1 MEIRSPSPQVPK
13 PPSRYNPYVRWT
25 DHKTVGLQYG
35 LTALFFLLVGF
46 LLMIL
51 MRWQLAWPGQPLP
64 AWLVPMLG
72 EANAPGGIMLP
83 EFYNQLVAMHG
94 SVMVFLAVVPLA
106 ASAFGTYVVPLQIGA
121 TGVAFPRVSALSYW
135 LYLAGGLVMLASFFV
150 EGGAPNSG
158 WTSYVPLAVMASAGQ
173 NFWLVGIFLIGLS
186 STLGAITMIATIV
199 QGRAPGMT
207 WMKLPFF
214 VWSQLVTALL
224 LLLAFPALQAAA
236 IFQLMDRV
244 AGTSFFLPTGLVIGG
259 APLLGPTGGGNP
271 LLWQHLFWFL
281 AHPEVYVL
289 ILPAMG
295 IVAEVITTN
304 ARRPLWGYGMM
315 VASVLFMGGMSMVVW
330 AHHMFLSGMG
340 TTLSLFFQVTTM
352 IISIPSVVLISSLV
366 MSLWGGS
373 IRFTTPMLFA
383 LAFLPMFGIGG
394 LTGLP
399 LGLAASDVSLHDT
412 YYVVA
417 HFHYLVAPGT
427 MFALFAG
434 IYHWFPR
441 ITGRMLD
448 ERLGKVHFWG
458 SFICMNLIFMP
469 MFVVG
474 LMGVNRRLYDAGAS
488 YALAQPT
495 LMWQTHMT
503 YAAVLLGVF
512 QLPFLWNLWTSS
524 RKLARCAENPW
535 NASTLEWQRQSSA
548 VSSGESAAV
557 NGVVSA
563 TVDRAES
570 AAVGGVVSAAVN
582 RAESAAVIRPDTG
595 TSASAL
601 GTWLLLASLTM
612 FFGSLFSAY
621 VMLRAGSLEW
631 SGPLAQFPW
640 LETALLIGASAAF
653 SEERIRLIGSQAL
666 GIAFVAIRLMNDA
679 IMIRKGLVPS
689 ASVQLACW
697 YTLGAVHTT
706 FVFGAAVFSGW
717 LAGPSFSMKAAQRER
732 WLARIE
738 ATRRYW
744 IFVDIVWLALV
755 GAFFI

>member
-1 MEIRSPSPQVPK
+1 
-13 PPSRYNPYVRWT
+13 VRWT
-25 DHKTVGLQYG
+25 DHKAVGLQYG
-35 LTALFFLLVGF
+35 LTALGFLLVGF
-46 LLMIL
+46 LLMLL

-106 ASAFGTYVVPLQIGA
+106 ASAFGNYVVPLQIGA
-121 TGVAFPRVSALSYW
+121 NTTAFPRVGALSYW
-135 LYLAGGLVMLASFFV
+135 LYLAGGLVMVASFFV

-158 WTSYVPLAVMASAGQ
+158 WTSYVPLAVIASAGQ
-173 NFWLVGIFLIGLS
+173 NFWLAGILLIGLS
-186 STLGAITMIATIV
+186 STLGAINMLVTIV

-236 IFQLMDRV
+236 VFQLMDRL
-244 AGTSFFLPTGLVIGG
+244 AGTSFFMPAGLVVGG
-259 APLLGPTGGGNP
+259 VPLQGVMGGGNP

-295 IVAEVITTN
+295 IVAEVITVN
-304 ARRPLWGYGMM
+304 ARRPLWGYGLM
-315 VASVLFMGGMSMVVW
+315 VSAVLFMAGMSMVVW

-340 TTLSLFFQVTTM
+340 TSLSLFFQVTTM
-352 IISIPSVVLISSLV
+352 IISVPSVILISSLV

-399 LGLAASDVSLHDT
+399 LGLAASDVTLHDT

-427 MFALFAG
+427 VFALFAG

-458 SFICMNLIFMP
+458 SLVCMNLIFMP

-503 YAAVLLGVF
+503 YAAVLLGLF
-512 QLPFLWNLWTSS
+512 QLPFIWNLWASS
-524 RKLARCAENPW
+524 RNPNRSVENPW
-535 NASTLEWQRQSSA
+535 GASTLDWQPESASSVSSVALGKTTSSA
-548 VSSGESAAV
+548 SSVALV
-557 NGVVSA
+557 
-563 TVDRAES
+563 
-570 AAVGGVVSAAVN
+570 
-582 RAESAAVIRPDTG
+582 RPDTG

-601 GTWLLLASLTM
+601 GNWLFLGSCTM

-621 VMLRAGSLEW
+621 VMLRAGSLAWPE
-631 SGPLAQFPW
+631 PFAIVPW
-640 LETALLIGASAAF
+640 LETALLLGGAAAF
-653 SEERIRLIGSQAL
+653 GSTRIRLISAHAL
-666 GIAFVAIRLMNDA
+666 GLTFVAVKLLSDMV
-679 IMIRKGLVPS
+679 MIRKGLVPS
-689 ASVQLACW
+689 ATLQLACW
-697 YTLGAVHTT
+697 YTLGAAHAA
-706 FVFGAAVFSGW
+706 FVVGAAIFTGW
-717 LAGPSFSMKAAQRER
+717 MAGPAFHIKADDHAR
-732 WLARIE
+732 WLARLE
-738 ATRRYW
+738 ATHRYW
-744 IFVDIVWLALV
+744 VFLALV
-755 GAFFI
+755 WLVIIGGFYVV

>member
-1 MEIRSPSPQVPK
+1 M
-13 PPSRYNPYVRWT
+13 RWT

-51 MRWQLAWPGQPLP
+51 MRWQLAWPSQPLP
-64 AWLVPMLG
+64 AWLAPMLG

-121 TGVAFPRVSALSYW
+121 NTVAFPRLSAASYW

-150 EGGAPNSG
+150 EGGAANSG
-158 WTSYVPLAVMASAGQ
+158 WTSYAPLAVIATAGQ
-173 NFWLVGIFLIGLS
+173 NFWLVGIILLGLS
-186 STLGAITMIATIV
+186 STLGAINMLVTIV

-207 WMKLPFF
+207 WMRLPFF

-236 IFQLMDRV
+236 VFQLMDRV
-244 AGTSFFLPTGLVIGG
+244 AGTSFFMPSGLVIGG
-259 APLLGPTGGGNP
+259 VPLGGVMGGGNP

-295 IVAEVITTN
+295 IVAEVITVN
-304 ARRPLWGYGMM
+304 ARRPLWGYGLM
-315 VASVLFMGGMSMVVW
+315 VGAVLFMGGMSMVVW

-352 IISIPSVVLISSLV
+352 IISIPSVILISSLL

-399 LGLAASDVSLHDT
+399 LGLAASDVTLHDT

-417 HFHYLVAPGT
+417 HFHYLVGPGT
-427 MFALFAG
+427 VFALFAG

-441 ITGRMLD
+441 ITGRMLN
-448 ERLGKVHFWG
+448 ERLGQVHFWG
-458 SFICMNLIFMP
+458 SFVCMNLIFMP

-488 YALAQPT
+488 YAHAQPT

-512 QLPFLWNLWTSS
+512 QLPFLWNLAVSAYKIGGLGS
-524 RKLARCAENPW
+524 GPQNHHFNPW
-535 NASTLEWQRQSSA
+535 GARTLEWAPPDARNGD
-548 VSSGESAAV
+548 SGGLTPIHSIHHSAAV
-557 NGVVSA
+557 
-563 TVDRAES
+563 RA
-570 AAVGGVVSAAVN
+570 
-582 RAESAAVIRPDTG
+582 DTG
-595 TSASAL
+595 TSVSRL
-601 GTWLLLASLTM
+601 GGWLFLASSTM

-631 SGPLAQFPW
+631 PGPLAPDPW
-640 LETALLIGASAAF
+640 VATALLLGAAAAF
-653 SEERIRLIGSQAL
+653 GSPRIRLIAAHAL
-666 GIAFVAIRLMNDA
+666 ALAFVWVTLLNALLM
-679 IMIRKGLVPS
+679 MRKGLVPS
-689 ASVQLACW
+689 ASLQLALW
-697 YTLGAVHTT
+697 FTLTAVHGTFVLAGAVFT
-706 FVFGAAVFSGW
+706 GW
-717 LAGPSFSMKAAQRER
+717 MAGPGFRIKAADPAR
-732 WLARIE
+732 WQARLQ
-738 ATRRYW
+738 ATHRYW
-744 IFVDIVWLALV
+744 IFLALLWLILV
-755 GAFFI
+755 GGFYVG

>member
-1 MEIRSPSPQVPK
+1 
-13 PPSRYNPYVRWT
+13 VRWT

-72 EANAPGGIMLP
+72 EANAPGGVMLP

-106 ASAFGTYVVPLQIGA
+106 ASAFGTYFVPLQIGA
-121 TGVAFPRVSALSYW
+121 NAVAFPRLSALSYW

-158 WTSYVPLAVMASAGQ
+158 WTSYVPLAVIASAGQ
-173 NFWLVGIFLIGLS
+173 NFWLVGIFLVGLS
-186 STLGAITMIATIV
+186 STLGAINMLATIV

-236 IFQLMDRV
+236 IFQLMDRL
-244 AGTSFFLPTGLVIGG
+244 AGTSFFMPTGLVIGG
-259 APLLGPTGGGNP
+259 VALQGVMGGGNP

-295 IVAEVITTN
+295 IVAEVITVN
-304 ARRPLWGYGMM
+304 ARRPLWGYGLM
-315 VASVLFMGGMSMVVW
+315 VGAVLFMGGMSMVVW

-340 TTLSLFFQVTTM
+340 TSLSMFFQVTTM
-352 IISIPSVVLISSLV
+352 IISIPSVILIVSLV

-373 IRFTTPMLFA
+373 IRFNTPMLFA

-399 LGLAASDVSLHDT
+399 LGLAASDVTLHDT

-427 MFALFAG
+427 VFALFAG
-434 IYHWFPR
+434 IYHWYPR
-441 ITGRMLD
+441 ITGRRLN
-448 ERLGKVHFWG
+448 ERLGQVHFWG
-458 SFICMNLIFMP
+458 SLICMNLIFMP

-488 YALAQPT
+488 YAHAQPT

-503 YAAVLLGVF
+503 YAAILLGLF
-512 QLPFLWNLWTSS
+512 QLPFLWNLWVSS
-524 RKLARCAENPW
+524 RKQEQSAANPW
-535 NASTLEWQRQSSA
+535 EATTLEWQPT
-548 VSSGESAAV
+548 GGGNPFLGLPGKAALV
-557 NGVVSA
+557 
-563 TVDRAES
+563 
-570 AAVGGVVSAAVN
+570 
-582 RAESAAVIRPDTG
+582 RPDTG
-595 TSASAL
+595 TSASVL
-601 GTWLLLASLTM
+601 GNWLLLASLTM
-612 FFGSLFSAY
+612 FVGSLFSAY

-631 SGPLAQFPW
+631 PKPFAVFPW
-640 LETALLIGASAAF
+640 LETALLVGASAAF
-653 SEERIRLIGSQAL
+653 AEERIRLIGAHAL
-666 GIAFVAIRLMNDA
+666 GLTFVFLRVLADVA
-679 IMIRKGLVPS
+679 MIRKGLLPS
-689 ASVQLACW
+689 ASLQLACW
-697 YTLGAVHTT
+697 FTLGGVHTAL
-706 FVFGAAVFSGW
+706 VLAGSVASGW
-717 LAGPSFSMKAAQRER
+717 LAGPAFAMKAGDRER

-738 ATRRYW
+738 GTRRYL
-744 IFVDIVWLALV
+744 IFIDIVWLALA
-755 GAFFI
+755 GAFFV

>member
-1 MEIRSPSPQVPK
+1 MEAWKFGPQVPK

-72 EANAPGGIMLP
+72 DANAPGGIMLP

-158 WTSYVPLAVMASAGQ
+158 WTSYVPLAVIASAGQ

-563 TVDRAES
+563 
-570 AAVGGVVSAAVN
+570 AVN

-601 GTWLLLASLTM
+601 GAWLLLASLTM

>member
-1 MEIRSPSPQVPK
+1 M
-13 PPSRYNPYVRWT
+13 RWT

-121 TGVAFPRVSALSYW
+121 NGVAFPRLSALSYW

-158 WTSYVPLAVMASAGQ
+158 WTSYVPLAVIASAGQ
-173 NFWLVGIFLIGLS
+173 NFWLVGIFLIGWS

-199 QGRAPGMT
+199 QGRAPGLT
-207 WMKLPFF
+207 WLKLPFF

-259 APLLGPTGGGNP
+259 VPLQGVMAGGNP

-295 IVAEVITTN
+295 IVAEVITVN
-304 ARRPLWGYGMM
+304 ARRPLWGYGLM
-315 VASVLFMGGMSMVVW
+315 VAAVLFMGGMSMVVW

-352 IISIPSVVLISSLV
+352 IISIPSVILISSLV

-441 ITGRMLD
+441 ITGRMLN

-495 LMWQTHMT
+495 LMWQTYMT
-503 YAAVLLGVF
+503 YAAILLGVF
-512 QLPFLWNLWTSS
+512 QLPFLWNLAISAYQNGVS
-524 RKLARCAENPW
+524 GPGPQNHHFNPW
-535 NASTLEWQRQSSA
+535 GATTLEWA
-548 VSSGESAAV
+548 PGTAGNGDLGGLAPIIHSAAIRADT
-557 NGVVSA
+557 GISA
-563 TVDRAES
+563 G
-570 AAVGGVVSAAVN
+570 AVGMGLFL
-582 RAESAAVIRPDTG
+582 
-595 TSASAL
+595 ASA
-601 GTWLLLASLTM
+601 TM

-631 SGPLAQFPW
+631 PGPLAQFPW
-640 LETALLIGASAAF
+640 LETALLLGASASF
-653 SEERIRLIGSQAL
+653 SEARIRLISSQSL
-666 GIAFVAIRLMNDA
+666 GIAFVAIRLLNDA
-679 IMIRKGLVPS
+679 ILIRKGLVPS
-689 ASVQLACW
+689 ASLQLACW
-697 YTLGAVHTT
+697 YTLGAVHTA

-717 LAGPSFSMKAAQRER
+717 LAGPSLAMKAAQRER

-755 GAFFI
+755 GGFFI